1 MISKLPSPAESSKIR
16 PVIERIAAQGRRR
29 TMADSPENEMKKLLT
44 TLALCLACTAAFAQT
59 TTQPMG
65 GNPQRMAQMA
75 QQLQSRFANANTT
88 QDGKLTRQQAAAGMP
103 MVARYFDEIDT
114 AKAGYVTLP
123 QIEAFMQ
130 QRAAAH

>member
-1 MISKLPSPAESSKIR
+1 MIFKLPSPAESTRIR
-16 PVIERIAAQGRRR
+16 PVIERLAAQRRR
-29 TMADSPENEMKKLLT
+29 RSTTDSTENEMNKLLA
-44 TLALCLACTAAFAQT
+44 TLALCLACTGAFAQT
-59 TTQPMG
+59 TTEPMG

-75 QQLQSRFANANTT
+75 QQLQSRFAAANTT

-103 MVARYFDEIDT
+103 MVARYFDQIDT
-114 AKAGYVTLP
+114 ARAGYVTLP

>member
-1 MISKLPSPAESSKIR
+1 
-16 PVIERIAAQGRRR
+16 
-29 TMADSPENEMKKLLT
+29 MKKTLT
-44 TLALCLACTAAFAQT
+44 ILALCLALTGALTQSASAQT
-59 TTQPMG
+59 SMQPMG

-103 MVARYFDEIDT
+103 MVAKHFDEIDT
-114 AKAGYVTLP
+114 ARAGYVTLP

-130 QRAAAH
+130 QRVSAH

>member
-1 MISKLPSPAESSKIR
+1 
-16 PVIERIAAQGRRR
+16 
-29 TMADSPENEMKKLLT
+29 MKKMLT
-44 TLALCLACTAAFAQT
+44 TLALCLACTGAFAQT

-75 QQLQSRFANANTT
+75 QQLQSRFASANTT

-103 MVARYFDEIDT
+103 MVARHFEVIDT

-130 QRAAAH
+130 QRAAAN

>member
-1 MISKLPSPAESSKIR
+1 
-16 PVIERIAAQGRRR
+16 
-29 TMADSPENEMKKLLT
+29 MKKM
-44 TLALCLACTAAFAQT
+44 LAILVLCLACSGAFAQT
-59 TTQPMG
+59 APQSMG

-103 MVARYFDEIDT
+103 MVARYFDQIDT
-114 AKAGYVTLP
+114 QKAGFVTLP

-130 QRAAAH
+130 ERAAAH

>member
-1 MISKLPSPAESSKIR
+1 MIFKLPSPAESTRIR
-16 PVIERIAAQGRRR
+16 PVIERLAAQRWRRS
-29 TMADSPENEMKKLLT
+29 TTDSTENEMNKLLA
-44 TLALCLACTAAFAQT
+44 TLALCLACTGAFAQT
-59 TTQPMG
+59 TTEPMG

-75 QQLQSRFANANTT
+75 QQLQSRFAAANTT

-103 MVARYFDEIDT
+103 MVARYFDQIDT
-114 AKAGYVTLP
+114 ARAGYVTLP

>member
-1 MISKLPSPAESSKIR
+1 
-16 PVIERIAAQGRRR
+16 
-29 TMADSPENEMKKLLT
+29 MADSPENEMKKLLT

>member
-1 MISKLPSPAESSKIR
+1 
-16 PVIERIAAQGRRR
+16 
-29 TMADSPENEMKKLLT
+29 MKKMLT
-44 TLALCLACTAAFAQT
+44 ILALCLACSAAFAQT
-59 TTQPMG
+59 ATPPMG

-75 QQLQSRFANANTT
+75 QQLQSRFTSANTT

-103 MVARYFDEIDT
+103 MVARNFDAIDT
-114 AKAGYVTLP
+114 QKAGYVTLP

>member
-1 MISKLPSPAESSKIR
+1 M
-16 PVIERIAAQGRRR
+16 
-29 TMADSPENEMKKLLT
+29 NKLLT
-44 TLALCLACTAAFAQT
+44 TLALCLACSGAFAQT
-59 TTQPMG
+59 AAQTPQPLG

-75 QQLQSRFANANTT
+75 QQLQGRFASANTT

-103 MVARYFDEIDT
+103 MVARYFDAIDT
-114 AKAGYVTLP
+114 TKSGYVTLP

>member
-1 MISKLPSPAESSKIR
+1 
-16 PVIERIAAQGRRR
+16 
-29 TMADSPENEMKKLLT
+29 MKKLLT
-44 TLALCLACTAAFAQT
+44 ILALCLACTGAFAQT
-59 TTQPMG
+59 ATPAMG
-65 GNPQRMAQMA
+65 DNPQRMAQMAQMA

-103 MVARYFDEIDT
+103 MVARHFDEIDT

>member
-1 MISKLPSPAESSKIR
+1 MANSS
-16 PVIERIAAQGRRR
+16 
-29 TMADSPENEMKKLLT
+29 ENEMKKMLT
-44 TLALCLACTAAFAQT
+44 ILALSLACTGAL
-59 TTQPMG
+59 
-65 GNPQRMAQMA
+65 AQMA
-75 QQLQSRFANANTT
+75 QQLQTRFASANST

-103 MVARYFDEIDT
+103 MVARYFDQIDT

>member
-1 MISKLPSPAESSKIR
+1 M
-16 PVIERIAAQGRRR
+16 
-29 TMADSPENEMKKLLT
+29 NKLLT
-44 TLALCLACTAAFAQT
+44 TLVLCLACTGAFAQT
-59 TTQPMG
+59 DAQTPPMG

-75 QQLQSRFANANTT
+75 QQLQSRFARANTT

-103 MVARYFDEIDT
+103 MVARNFDEIDT

>member
-1 MISKLPSPAESSKIR
+1 
-16 PVIERIAAQGRRR
+16 
-29 TMADSPENEMKKLLT
+29 MKKTLT
-44 TLALCLACTAAFAQT
+44 ILALCLASTGAFMQGASAQ
-59 TTQPMG
+59 QMG

-88 QDGKLTRQQAAAGMP
+88 QDGKLTKQQAAAGMP
-103 MVARYFDEIDT
+103 MVAKHFDEIDS

-130 QRAAAH
+130 QRMGAH

>member
-1 MISKLPSPAESSKIR
+1 
-16 PVIERIAAQGRRR
+16 
-29 TMADSPENEMKKLLT
+29 MKKMLT
-44 TLALCLACTAAFAQT
+44 ILALSLACTGAFAQT

-65 GNPQRMAQMA
+65 GNPQHMAQMA
-75 QQLQSRFANANTT
+75 QQLQTRFASANST

-103 MVARYFDEIDT
+103 MVARYFDQIDT